1 MLGRILVVDDEAM
14 NRDLL
19 SRRLAKR
26 DYETIT
32 AASAYEALAILGE
45 QEIDL
50 VILDIMMPGMSGMEM
65 LTVVRQTYSSSQL
78 PVIMAT
84 AKTDSEDVVE
94 ALNRGANDYILKPL
108 DMPVAF
114 ARIERALKER
124 KTTVALEKMN
134 KDLLSSQSRSSFGD
148 TTTHHSVDATSLSAR
163 YKKGSTPPKPAATS
177 LAATSPATI
186 GKYEIRK
193 TLGVGGSGKVYLAYD
208 PLIER
213 QVAIKVLSK
222 KYSEDHV
229 WTQRFLMEAKATG
242 QLDHPNVIS
251 VYDVNMHN
259 GSLYI
264 VMEYAEGGNLKIRT
278 SKQGPPDLLEACR
291 CISEAAQGLH
301 AAHQSDLVH
310 RDVKPDNLLFSA
322 TDQIKVSDFGIVK
335 YQTGDTRDLELT
347 TEGKRIGTPMYMSPE
362 QIRVQQV
369 DARTDIYALGGTF
382 YFLLTG
388 KTPFSGSTIDDVT
401 AAHLKDARPDPLLC
415 NPDLPAACTETIAK
429 AMAVD
434 PEDRFQTMLDFIKA
448 IQALPGSSA
457 GD

>member
-1 MLGRILVVDDEAM
+1 MLGRILVVDDEAT

-26 DYETIT
+26 DYEPIT
-32 AASAYEALAILGE
+32 AASAYEGLAILAE
-45 QEIDL
+45 EEIDL

-65 LTVVRQTYSSSQL
+65 LTVIRQTYSSSQL

-94 ALNRGANDYILKPL
+94 ALKRGANDYILKPL

-114 ARIERALKER
+114 ARIEKALKER
-124 KTTVALEKMN
+124 QTTVALEKMN

-163 YKKGSTPPKPAATS
+163 QNKGSARLKP
-177 LAATSPATI
+177 LPTSPGETI
-186 GKYEIRK
+186 GKYEVRR

-222 KYSEDHV
+222 KYSDDHI

-251 VYDVNMHN
+251 VYDVNTHQ

-264 VMEYAEGGNLKIRT
+264 VMEYAEGGNLKTRT
-278 SKQGPPDLLEACR
+278 KKQGPPELAEACR
-291 CISEAAQGLH
+291 CMIEAAEGLH
-301 AAHQSDLVH
+301 AAHQRNLIH

-335 YQTGDTRDLELT
+335 YQAGDTRDLELT

-362 QIRVQQV
+362 QIRVQEV
-369 DARTDIYALGGTF
+369 DCRTDIYALGGTF

-388 KTPFSGSTIDDVT
+388 KTPYSGSTIDDVT
-401 AAHLKDARPDPLLC
+401 TAHLKDPRPDPSKF
-415 NPDLPAACTETIAK
+415 NPDLPAAST
-429 AMAVD
+429 
-434 PEDRFQTMLDFIKA
+434 R
-448 IQALPGSSA
+448 
-457 GD
+457 